1 MTKIKKSIITRQ
13 VLYSLLSAT
22 LLLSYFPNI
31 ASAAQITA
39 RKVVIGSSDAGAN
52 TTYEFTFTVPSTT
65 VIKSASFTACTTA
78 SGACTPATGFAD
90 VNAST
95 LTGQPTNLGDAAGWA
110 VDTATTGV
118 LKIKK
123 TGNLAAP
130 TPATPTTVNFS
141 NVKNPTATNS
151 TFFIRMATFSDDAYT
166 TGIDTGVVAA
176 STAGQITV
184 TASVDET
191 LTFTLAD
198 ATVALGTLTSGATG
212 TGTSSMTVATNATSG
227 YSVTY
232 TGTTLTSGS
241 DTIAA
246 ISTRGASVLGNV
258 SGLSQFGI
266 NLRYNTTPNI
276 GTDMSGIGA
285 GGAYGADYGTIDEYK
300 FLTGDSIATSAGPTN
315 ANTFTTSYIANVA
328 SVTPA
333 GFYSTVITY
342 VATANF

>member
-1 MTKIKKSIITRQ
+1 MTKIKKSTITRK

-65 VIKSASFTACTTA
+65 VTKSASFTACTTA

-130 TPATPTTVNFS
+130 TPATPTTVSFS

-151 TFFIRMATFSDDAYT
+151 TFFIRIATFSDDAYT
-166 TGIDTGVVAA
+166 TAIDTGVVAA
-176 STAGQITV
+176 STAGQIMV
-184 TASVDET
+184 AANVDET
-191 LTFTLAD
+191 LNFIIND
-198 ATVALGTLTSGATG
+198 ATVDLGTLAKTITG
-212 TGTSSMTVATNATSG
+212 IGTSSMVVGTNATSG
-227 YSVTY
+227 YSLSY
-232 TGTTLTSGS
+232 SGQTLTSGS
-241 DTIAA
+241 NTINAMSSA
-246 ISTRGASVLGNV
+246 SASTTNSRQFGMNLMSNTTPAVGVSVTGSGTGIPAVNYNTQDLFMFNV
-258 SGLSQFGI
+258 SG
-266 NLRYNTTPNI
+266 
-276 GTDMSGIGA
+276 DV
-285 GGAYGADYGTIDEYK
+285 
-300 FLTGDSIATSAGPTN
+300 IATAAAATN
-315 ANTFTTSYIANVA
+315 DNTFTASYIANIDSSTA
-328 SVTPA
+328 A
-333 GFYSTVITY
+333 GVYTTILTFV
-342 VATANF
+342 VTANF